1 MRLSLAIKAAIAL
14 FSCGGQDEAAMSE
27 ANDAGVALLT
37 LLRTQEEKLL
47 AADQRGSPEAVAELL
62 ADDFV
67 EFARSG
73 GIYDRD
79 QTIASLAGEGP
90 AGVRKAFDFKVS
102 LLGEGVALLTYR
114 STRQVAADLDE
125 QHTLRSSIWIWMGGR
140 WRMRFHQGTPTR

>member
-1 MRLSLAIKAAIAL
+1 
-14 FSCGGQDEAAMSE
+14 MSE
-27 ANDAGVALLT
+27 AYDAGAEGAALLT

-47 AADQRGSPEAVAELL
+47 AADQRASHEAVAELL

-79 QTIASLAGEGP
+79 QTIAALAGEGP
-90 AGVRKAFDFKVS
+90 AYDRKAFDFKLS

-114 STRQVAADLDE
+114 STRQSAADREE
-125 QHTLRSSIWIWMGGR
+125 QCTLRSSIWMRVGGR
-140 WRMRFHQGTPTR
+140 WRMRFHQGTPIR

>member
-1 MRLSLAIKAAIAL
+1 
-14 FSCGGQDEAAMSE
+14 MSE
-27 ANDAGVALLT
+27 ANDASAEGVALLT

-47 AADQRGSPEAVAELL
+47 SADQRASPEAVAELL

-79 QTIASLAGEGP
+79 QAIAALAGEGP
-90 AGVRKAFDFKVS
+90 AHARKAFDFKMS

-114 STRQVAADLDE
+114 STRQSAADLEE
-125 QHTLRSSIWIWMGGR
+125 QHALRSSIWMRVGGR
-140 WRMRFHQGTPTR
+140 WRMRFHQGTPIR